1 MDQDLHNLK
10 DDMIA
15 FIEGH
20 GLRRFN
26 AYLEDEVPSVP
37 WSTDEDHPDAWKDF
51 VELAKASEVHFV
63 TMNHDSLDKE
73 DVQLLEAAAD
83 DYDGLLIDDS
93 DPEEE

>member
-1 MDQDLHNLK
+1 MMWAAQKLNVKWQGHVSAIMMLSTHGSDLHNLK

-51 VELAKASEVHFV
+51 VELAKASEVHLSH
-63 TMNHDSLDKE
+63 NHVSLDKRT
-73 DVQLLEAAAD
+73 
-83 DYDGLLIDDS
+83 
-93 DPEEE
+93 